1 MTLLQDSNY
10 DGDDEKG
17 ISRYVNR
24 AHNAR
29 NKSITLVRFHHRG
42 RFCKQAIALSMNI
55 KNHFVRVLNQQSDRS
70 QLTQILLPYPMPTHL
85 ENDVGVVS
93 SCANCSEESLVYSL
107 DTEHTTQRTQPLPE
121 AGCYEVCRRCVNLI
135 AYCEYLDGVLGD
147 RTLKPAKRRYRSKE
161 EYSGKRYKRTRAH
174 SPYDPGPRASS
185 RVAAATALACA
196 AVSYPEDCTA
206 DSALL
211 LGMKRARVD
220 RQGFSEVSAT
230 SSDAGN
236 SSGSAEQQPDDSSGS
251 AAYHHTDAV
260 HGNPYA
266 ALFPHARADSPDM
279 FLQERH
285 PEAGCGGGLTIT
297 TGYNAAPASGGV
309 ITLSDGRSLHDF
321 LVSCYRDGIYPSPAA
336 CTIQQ
341 HQLSASSYFSTEGDT
356 TVPSYTDPGTETD
369 ADTMRE
375 GDRRGLAAQS
385 LQDSCGDGVQEDSP
399 DSSTQQ
405 PTPNGTQLMEE
416 VGPVEIG
423 YEDLQQLLVH
433 LLQEPLSAEYQGT
446 TPVTVEPMAEVGEQM
461 EV

>member
-1 MTLLQDSNY
+1 
-10 DGDDEKG
+10 
-17 ISRYVNR
+17 
-24 AHNAR
+24 
-29 NKSITLVRFHHRG
+29 
-42 RFCKQAIALSMNI
+42 MNI
-55 KNHFVRVLNQQSDRS
+55 KNHFARVLNQQSDRS

-85 ENDVGVVS
+85 ENDVDVVS
-93 SCANCSEESLVYSL
+93 SCANCSEESLVYSI
-107 DTEHTTQRTQPLPE
+107 DTDHTTQHIQPLRKD
-121 AGCYEVCRRCVNLI
+121 GCYEVCRQCVNLI
-135 AYCEYLDGVLGD
+135 AYSEYLYGILGD
-147 RTLKPAKRRYRSKE
+147 QTLKPAKRRCRGKA
-161 EYSGKRYKRTRAH
+161 EYTGKRYKRARAH

-185 RVAAATALACA
+185 RVAAAAALACA

-251 AAYHHTDAV
+251 AAYHHMDTV

-279 FLQERH
+279 FLQERN
-285 PEAGCGGGLTIT
+285 PEVGCGGGLTVA
-297 TGYNAAPASGGV
+297 TGYDAVPTNGGV

-341 HQLSASSYFSTEGDT
+341 RQLYASSYFSTEGDT
-356 TVPSYTDPGTETD
+356 TVPSYTETGTETD
-369 ADTMRE
+369 ADTMIE
-375 GDRRGLAAQS
+375 GDRPGLAPQS
-385 LQDSCGDGVQEDSP
+385 LQDSSCGDAVHGGSP
-399 DSSTQQ
+399 DSSTRQ
-405 PTPNGTQLMEE
+405 PTPTAAHSMEE
-416 VGPVEIG
+416 VGPAEIA
-423 YEDLQQLLVH
+423 YEDLQQLLAH
-433 LLQEPLSAEYQGT
+433 LLQEPSSHSQSAECQWT
-446 TPVTVEPMAEVGEQM
+446 TPVTVERVTEVGEEM

>member
-1 MTLLQDSNY
+1 MVTQRS
-10 DGDDEKG
+10 KR
-17 ISRYVNR
+17 S
-24 AHNAR
+24 
-29 NKSITLVRFHHRG
+29 KTLVHLHDRA

-55 KNHFVRVLNQQSDRS
+55 KNHFARVLNQQSDRS
-70 QLTQILLPYPMPTHL
+70 QLTQILLPYPMPNHL
-85 ENDVGVVS
+85 ENDVDVVS
-93 SCANCSEESLVYSL
+93 SCANCLEESFVYSL
-107 DTEHTTQRTQPLPE
+107 DTDNTAQRTQPLRE
-121 AGCYEVCRRCVNLI
+121 NGCYEVCRRCVNLI
-135 AYCEYLDGVLGD
+135 ACSDYLDGVLGD
-147 RTLKPAKRRYRSKE
+147 RTLKPAKRRYRGQA
-161 EYSGKRYKRTRAH
+161 EYTGKRYKRARAH

-185 RVAAATALACA
+185 RVAAAAALACSSI
-196 AVSYPEDCTA
+196 SYPEDCTA

-251 AAYHHTDAV
+251 AAYHHTDTV

-285 PEAGCGGGLTIT
+285 PEVGCGGGPTIT
-297 TGYNAAPASGGV
+297 TGYDATHTNGGV

-341 HQLSASSYFSTEGDT
+341 RQLSASSYFSTEGDT
-356 TVPSYTDPGTETD
+356 TAPSYTDTGTETD
-369 ADTMRE
+369 ADTARE

-385 LQDSCGDGVQEDSP
+385 LQDSSCGDAVHGGSP
-399 DSSTQQ
+399 DSSTRQ
-405 PTPNGTQLMEE
+405 PTPPAAQLMEE
-416 VGPVEIG
+416 VGPVEIA
-423 YEDLQQLLVH
+423 YEDLQLLLAH
-433 LLQEPLSAEYQGT
+433 LLQEPLSAEY
-446 TPVTVEPMAEVGEQM
+446 
-461 EV
+461 